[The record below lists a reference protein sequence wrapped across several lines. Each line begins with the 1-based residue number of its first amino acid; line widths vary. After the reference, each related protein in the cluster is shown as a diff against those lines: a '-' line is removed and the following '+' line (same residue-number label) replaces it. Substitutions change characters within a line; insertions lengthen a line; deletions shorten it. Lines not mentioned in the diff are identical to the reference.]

1 MICKQSLCIWNIAWK
16 GISRK
21 LFRNIIMVCAVSM
34 LVALLVFAMAFN
46 KAIKDD
52 IDKATKRLGADVV
65 IVPSEAK
72 GLAEEFILES
82 REKTF
87 YMDEFVF
94 ESLKDMEE
102 IEKATYHIYLNT
114 LDSGCCSIDEG
125 QVIVFDPETDFVISP
140 WVKQK
145 TQLKSGEV
153 FVGSYVYEFLGLID
167 TAQLFGQGVK
177 VVGDLQ
183 QTGTGLDNGIFM
195 QVKDLDLISENAAG
209 EFKKGD
215 LSIIFLKVH
224 KGLDVASVVA
234 KIRTIN
240 PRIGIMTR
248 GDIGADV
255 RATLADIIRIFA
267 FTIGISSFLSILLA
281 WSTFSAMAN
290 ERRREVGILR
300 AIGAKRRHII
310 TMFISEA
317 AIISLLGGILG
328 VGIGHALLY
337 YLGSDFHLLTKI
349 GATGASAS
357 QHIIISAIAMLAGI
371 TACLTGALV
380 PVLRLA
386 NLEPLMAI
394 KEE

>member
-1 MICKQSLCIWNIAWK
+1 MSSNSSLCILTIAWK

-21 LFRNIIMVCAVSM
+21 LFRNLVMISAVSM
-34 LVALLVFAMAFN
+34 LVALLVFALAFN

-52 IDKATKRLGADVV
+52 IDTSTKRLGADIV
-65 IVPSEAK
+65 IVPPEAK

-87 YMDEFVF
+87 YMNKFVF
-94 ESLKDMEE
+94 ESLQDLEE
-102 IEKATYHIYLNT
+102 IDKATYHIYLNT

-125 QVIVFDPETDFVISP
+125 QVIVYDPKTDFIISP
-140 WVKQK
+140 WLIDPHPLQ
-145 TQLKSGEV
+145 SGQV
-153 FVGSYVYEFLGLID
+153 YVGSYVYEFLGLID
-167 TAQLFGQGVK
+167 TAKLFGQGVK
-177 VVGDLQ
+177 VVGHLQ

-195 QVKDLDLISENAAG
+195 QISDLDKISQDVG
-209 EFKKGD
+209 EGYNKED
-215 LSIIFLKVH
+215 ISIIFLKVRE
-224 KGLDVASVVA
+224 GLDVGKVVA

-267 FTIGISSFLSILLA
+267 FTIFISSTLAILLA

-290 ERRREVGILR
+290 ERQREVGIMR
-300 AIGAKRRHII
+300 AIGARRGHII
-310 TMFISEA
+310 AMFLSEA
-317 AIISLLGGILG
+317 AIISILGGLLGIVL
-328 VGIGHALLY
+328 GHALLY

-357 QHIIISAIAMLAGI
+357 QHLIISAISLLAGV
-371 TACLTGALV
+371 TVCLTGALV